1 MTRENT
7 FHQNYSGKTTEFV
20 GKPLL
25 FVYMTGL
32 ICKDGGGFDSQ
43 NRKFSETN
51 PEGKNVCFLACFSCV
66 CLCKCVNLRECV
78 CVFVCTQCGKG

>member
-7 FHQNYSGKTTEFV
+7 FHQNYSGKTTEFI

-43 NRKFSETN
+43 IESSRKQI
-51 PEGKNVCFLACFSCV
+51 
-66 CLCKCVNLRECV
+66 LRARM
-78 CVFVCTQCGKG
+78 CVFLRVSVAFVYANVLI